1 MRLFEFRALTI
12 VLGVLLYSTLSFSA
26 DDKRPYSGDLSSRST
41 LTGDWGGFR
50 NELAKKG
57 VTFDLSLTQIEQG
70 VVDGGKEEE
79 WEYGGRGEFNLNINT
94 QKLGLWPGGFIK
106 VEAEGNWEDAANGY
120 TGALMPVNTN
130 QIFPLPGKD
139 ELCVPEVSFT
149 QFLSGHFGLTIGK
162 FDTTSGDMN
171 DFAHGKGD
179 DQFFNTAFNLN
190 PVVLVALPYST
201 VGAGGIILPVKEN
214 PDAAIIS
221 ILALS
226 ADGQPNTSGFDD
238 LANGN
243 NVYAG
248 GARLRTDFL
257 DHTGHQSIGAG
268 YSTKT
273 FTSID
278 QSTRFLIENRE
289 IEKENDSWAVFYNF
303 DQYLVEEKKGSG
315 KGIGIFGR
323 FGVSDGNP
331 NPMEYFYSIGF
342 GGKGFISCRPDDGFG
357 IGYYYLDINQPKF
370 TGPIMTRTVFKDE
383 QGFEAYYNIGIAPW
397 MQITPDIQVVKGAQE
412 YQRASGIPIR
422 EKIHTATVFGLRFKM
437 IF

>member
-303 DQYLVEEKKGSG
+303 DQ
-315 KGIGIFGR
+315 
-323 FGVSDGNP
+323 
-331 NPMEYFYSIGF
+331 
-342 GGKGFISCRPDDGFG
+342 
-357 IGYYYLDINQPKF
+357 
-370 TGPIMTRTVFKDE
+370 
-383 QGFEAYYNIGIAPW
+383 
-397 MQITPDIQVVKGAQE
+397 
-412 YQRASGIPIR
+412 
-422 EKIHTATVFGLRFKM
+422 
-437 IF
+437 